1 MKLEPGQH
9 LLEIGSGW
17 GAMAIMAA
25 RDYGVRV
32 TSLTL
37 SPEQLKEAQA
47 RAAAAGLAD
56 RITFEIR
63 DYRDIQGTYHAI
75 VSCEMLEA
83 VGHEN
88 YGAYFK
94 ALDQALKPGGR
105 ASVQVITLPDHR
117 YGVYRQGVDWI
128 QKHIF
133 PGAVCPSLAAL
144 AEAWGTDSRL
154 GLETLRDIGLH
165 YPPTLRRWRQAF
177 LAQAS
182 EIKALGFGFDDKFI
196 RTWEYYF
203 AYCEAGFSQRLLGDL
218 QLVLARAGES
228 LR

>member
-1 MKLEPGQH
+1 
-9 LLEIGSGW
+9 
-17 GAMAIMAA
+17 MAILAA
-25 RDYGVRV
+25 KEYGVKV

-37 SPEQLKEAQA
+37 SQEQLKEAQA
-47 RAAAAGLAD
+47 RAEAAGVGD
-56 RITFEIR
+56 KIRFEIR
-63 DYRDIQGTYHAI
+63 DYRHISERYDAI

-94 ALDQALKPGGR
+94 ALDKALKPGGR
-105 ASVQVITLPDHR
+105 ASIQVITLPDHR
-117 YGVYRQGVDWI
+117 YEAYRQGVDWI

-144 AEAWGTDSRL
+144 SSAWSKDSHL
-154 GLETLRDIGLH
+154 GLEKMQDIGLH
-165 YPPTLRRWRQAF
+165 YVPTLRRWRRAF
-177 LAQAS
+177 MTEAPS
-182 EIKALGFGFDDKFI
+182 IKALGFGFDDKFI

-203 AYCEAGFSQRLLGDL
+203 AYCEAGFSRRLLGDL

-228 LR
+228 LA